1 MLRAEQGA
9 LFPGWAAERA
19 LAGGQAGNFPVVL
32 VDGVVGGVWHQR
44 RSGRRVVVTVEMFD
58 EVGARRGRQLE
69 EQVER
74 VGAVVEGRVE
84 WSLGPVS
91 VGPHA

>member
-1 MLRAEQGA
+1 M
-9 LFPGWAAERA
+9 
-19 LAGGQAGNFPVVL
+19 VL

>member
-1 MLRAEQGA
+1 M
-9 LFPGWAAERA
+9 
-19 LAGGQAGNFPVVL
+19 
-32 VDGVVGGVWHQR
+32 
-44 RSGRRVVVTVEMFD
+44 VTVEMFD